1 MLPYLFI
8 FYSFT
13 AECLSVLLI
22 TCMLVLVTGYYLYY
36 KIQKKNDLEQLLIYK
51 RIISDTRLQSQYVV
65 FQCRFDGER
74 TLNYISENIFALTG
88 YKRNALLGNQQISFN
103 SLIHLDD
110 QLRVLKAIQ
119 QSLNSEGVYQ
129 VDYRLHTKWGGE
141 KWVKEQGQVRY
152 GVNGQVELIEGV
164 LADITDS
171 RYIQDNAQNME
182 HRFQIFI
189 ENAPVGV
196 CLCYNEIITYVN
208 PVFLAMFG
216 ISSPDAI
223 LGASPLTLIAPYK
236 REIFRFLIKDDESIT
251 QSEPGFASVGL
262 KSDGTEFP
270 LHAYFAS
277 VKECDFCGKLIFLI
291 DTTEANQKEEALRES
306 EEKARI
312 LLDTNTDIVVLM
324 KSDYT
329 ILDCNQGFSGQFGKP
344 RSELIGT
351 NAMLLINDETD
362 MYWIPW
368 IMYVLKTGQTEHF
381 EYQSNDGALFYNVT
395 IYPVKNSEGTIE
407 SLVLYGHNTTQLKKA
422 ELALKEREEQYRTIT
437 ESITD
442 YVYKI
447 IADYTGSRFI
457 FLNKGCERILG
468 YTQEEFKH
476 NPALFVSMISD
487 DDKPLFNSFLQRCIE
502 QKTTR
507 TIEFRMNHKNGKVVW
522 VSNSIVFFKE
532 KPNHVLEF
540 NCVLKDI
547 TLNKHTEFAL
557 LEVEKRYRAVFD
569 QSGLATNVFDL
580 SGKLI
585 MQNSLAASM
594 LGGTPHNFIGK
605 NLEEIARPDVAK
617 GIRMAI
623 NETIHNK
630 TLVNEAEI
638 DLPAGKFWLKS
649 TAHAIKNNS
658 GDNIGVQFISQNI
671 TEKKEYEREML
682 NTIIETEER
691 ERMNFAQELHDGL
704 GPLLSAIKIYTQW
717 LARPDA
723 KISQH
728 EILTDMESLVNE
740 ASVAIKE
747 ISYKLSPHILEN
759 LGFIEA
765 VKDFAEKLERSR
777 NIKIDVETNFKK
789 RLSKTS
795 ESVIY
800 RVLCE
805 CINNTIKHAQA
816 STIRIKIHK
825 YQKKLKIQYADN
837 GVGFNMD
844 DVLNNKPG
852 NGLYN
857 MQNRVESI
865 NGYIVFNSQVGKG
878 TKILI
883 VVRL

>member
-1 MLPYLFI
+1 MLLLSSLILAAVSGSYVFYNYHKKKRLAGLFV
-8 FYSFT
+8 
-13 AECLSVLLI
+13 C
-22 TCMLVLVTGYYLYY
+22 
-36 KIQKKNDLEQLLIYK
+36 K
-51 RIISDTRLQSQYVV
+51 RILSESRFQSQYVV
-65 FQCRFDGER
+65 FQCKFDGKR
-74 TLNYISENIFALTG
+74 TLDYISDNVFTLTG
-88 YKRNALLGNQQISFN
+88 YQSQSLLENREISFN
-103 SLIHLDD
+103 SIIHPDD
-110 QLRVLKAIQ
+110 QLKVLKAIQ
-119 QSLNSEGVYQ
+119 QSLSSEGIYHVE
-129 VDYRLHTKWGGE
+129 YRLCTKWGGE
-141 KWVKEQGQVRY
+141 KWVNEQGIVRFGHNKQVKT
-152 GVNGQVELIEGV
+152 IEGV
-164 LADITDS
+164 LTDITDNH
-171 RYIQDNAQNME
+171 YIHDNVENME

-196 CLCYNEIITYVN
+196 CICYNEIITYVN

-216 ISSPDAI
+216 ISSSESI
-223 LGASPLTLIAPYK
+223 LGVSPLTLIALHK
-236 REIFRFLIKDDESIT
+236 REIFRFLIKDNETKT

-262 KSDGTEFP
+262 KADGSEFP
-270 LHAYFAS
+270 LHAYFAT
-277 VKECDFCGKLIFLI
+277 VTECDFCGKLIFFI
-291 DTTEANQKEEALRES
+291 DTTEAKQKEEALRES

-312 LLDTNTDIVVLM
+312 LLDTNNDIVVLI
-324 KSDYT
+324 KPDYT
-329 ILDCNQGFSGQFGKP
+329 ILDCNQGFSDQVRKP

-351 NAMLLINDETD
+351 NAMVLVNAQSD

-368 IMYVLKTGQTEHF
+368 ITYVLKSGEIEHF
-381 EYQSNDGALFYNVT
+381 EHQSNDKMLYFAVT
-395 IYPVKNSEGTIE
+395 IYPIKNQEGSIE

-447 IADYTGSRFI
+447 IADKTGARFV

-468 YTQEEFKH
+468 YSLDEFKH
-476 NPALFVSMISD
+476 SPELFTSIILEE
-487 DDKPLFNSFLQRCIE
+487 DKHLFKSFLQRCIE
-502 QKTTR
+502 QQTTR
-507 TIEFRMNHKNGKVVW
+507 TIELRIKHKNGKIVW
-522 VSNSIVFFKE
+522 VANSIVFFKE
-532 KPNHVLEF
+532 KANNVLEF

-557 LEVEKRYRAVFD
+557 IEVEKRYRAVFD

-605 NLEEIARPDVAK
+605 NLEEIANPNIAK
-617 GIRMAI
+617 GIRLAI

-638 DLPAGKFWLKS
+638 ELPAGKFWLKS

-671 TEKKEYEREML
+671 TDKKEYEREML

-723 KISQH
+723 KISQQDV
-728 EILTDMESLVNE
+728 LTDMENLVNE

-747 ISYKLSPHILEN
+747 ISYKLSPHILESF
-759 LGFIEA
+759 GFIEA

-777 NIKIDVETNFKK
+777 DIKIEVDTNFTK

-795 ESVIY
+795 ESVLY

-816 STIRIKIHK
+816 SVIRIKIHK
-825 YQKKLKIQYADN
+825 FQKKLKIHYADN

-857 MQNRVESI
+857 MQNRIESI
-865 NGYIVFNSQVGKG
+865 NGYIVFNSQIGKG

-883 VVRL
+883 VIRL

>member
-1 MLPYLFI
+1 MLPYLSI
-8 FYSFT
+8 LYSFT
-13 AECLSVLLI
+13 GGCIILLLSTIVLA
-22 TCMLVLVTGYYLYY
+22 LVLVYFIITKY
-36 KIQKKNDLEQLLIYK
+36 KEKKGSEDSSIYK
-51 RIISDTRLQSQYVV
+51 RIISEVKFQSQYVV
-65 FQCRFDGER
+65 FQCRFDGKR
-74 TLNYISENIFALTG
+74 TLNYISDNIFALTG
-88 YKRNALLGNQQISFN
+88 YKKQSLLNNQEISFH
-103 SLIHLDD
+103 SIIHPDD
-110 QLRVLKAIQ
+110 QLKVLNAVQ
-119 QSLNSEGVYQ
+119 HSLNNGGVYH
-129 VDYRLHTKWGGE
+129 VEYRLLTKWGGE
-141 KWVKEQGQVRY
+141 KWVKEQGIVQFGLNEQVKS
-152 GVNGQVELIEGV
+152 IEGV
-164 LADITDS
+164 LADVTDS
-171 RYIQDNAQNME
+171 HYIQDNAKNVE
-182 HRFQIFI
+182 NRFHIFI

-196 CLCYNEIITYVN
+196 CICYNEIITYVN

-216 ISSPDAI
+216 ISSPEYI
-223 LGASPLTLIAPYK
+223 LGVSPVTLIAPHK
-236 REIFRFLIKDDESIT
+236 REIFKFLIKDNETIG
-251 QSEPGFASVGL
+251 QFEPGFASVGL
-262 KSDGTEFP
+262 KNNGTEFP
-270 LHAYFAS
+270 LQAYFAT
-277 VKECDFCGKLIFLI
+277 VKECDFCGKLIFFI
-291 DTTEANQKEEALRES
+291 DTTEAKQKEEALLES
-306 EEKARI
+306 EKKARI
-312 LLDTNTDIVVLM
+312 LLDTNNDIVVLM
-324 KSDYT
+324 KPDYT
-329 ILDCNQGFSGQFGKP
+329 ILDCNQGFSEQFRMP
-344 RSELIGT
+344 RNELIGT
-351 NAMLLINDETD
+351 NAMLLVNEDTD

-368 IMYVLKTGQTEHF
+368 VTYVLKTRQTEHF
-381 EYQSNDGALFYNVT
+381 EYQSNDESLFYTVT
-395 IYPVKNSEGTIE
+395 IYPIKKHDGEID

-422 ELALKEREEQYRTIT
+422 ELTLKEREEQYRTIT

-447 IADYTGSRFI
+447 IADKTGNRFV

-468 YTQEEFKH
+468 YSKEDFNHDPDLFSSIIHEE
-476 NPALFVSMISD
+476 
-487 DDKPLFNSFLQRCIE
+487 DKPLFNSFLQRCIE

-507 TIEFRMNHKNGKVVW
+507 TIELRIKHKNGRVVW
-522 VSNSIVFFKE
+522 VANSIVFFKE
-532 KPNHVLEF
+532 KANSVLEF

-557 LEVEKRYRAVFD
+557 IEVEKRYRAVFD

-605 NLEEIARPDVAK
+605 NLDEIANPDIAK

-623 NETIHNK
+623 SETIHNK

-671 TEKKEYEREML
+671 TDKKEYEREML

-723 KISQH
+723 RISQQ
-728 EILTDMESLVNE
+728 EVLTDMENLVND

-759 LGFIEA
+759 FGFIEA
-765 VKDFAEKLERSR
+765 IKDFAEKLERSR
-777 NIKIDVETNFKK
+777 DIKIEVETNFTK

-795 ESVIY
+795 ESVLY
-800 RVLCE
+800 RVLSE

-816 STIRIKIHK
+816 SAIRIKIHK
-825 YQKKLKIQYADN
+825 YQKKLKIHYADD

-857 MQNRVESI
+857 MQNRIESI

>member
-1 MLPYLFI
+1 MLPYLSI
-8 FYSFT
+8 LYSFT
-13 AECLSVLLI
+13 GGCIILLFSTIVLAMGLVYFIIKNYKEKKESEYFSV
-22 TCMLVLVTGYYLYY
+22 
-36 KIQKKNDLEQLLIYK
+36 YK
-51 RIISDTRLQSQYVV
+51 RIISEVRFQSQYVV
-65 FQCRFDGER
+65 FQCRFDGKR
-74 TLNYISENIFALTG
+74 TLNYISDNVFALTG
-88 YKRNALLGNQQISFN
+88 YNKQSLLNNQEVSFQ
-103 SLIHLDD
+103 SVIHPDD
-110 QLRVLKAIQ
+110 QLKVLNVIQ
-119 QSLNSEGVYQ
+119 QSLNNGGVYQ
-129 VDYRLHTKWGGE
+129 VEFRLLTKWGGE
-141 KWVKEQGQVRY
+141 KWVKEQGIVRF
-152 GVNGQVELIEGV
+152 GHNGQVKSIDGV
-164 LADITDS
+164 LADVTDS
-171 RYIQDNAQNME
+171 RYIQDNAKNME

-196 CLCYNEIITYVN
+196 CICYNEIITYVN

-216 ISSPDAI
+216 ISSSEHI
-223 LGASPLTLIAPYK
+223 LGVSPLTLIAPHK
-236 REIFRFLIKDDESIT
+236 REIFRFLVKDNETIN

-262 KSDGTEFP
+262 KSNGTEFP
-270 LHAYFAS
+270 LHAFFAA
-277 VKECDFCGKLIFLI
+277 VNECDFCGKLIFFI
-291 DTTEANQKEEALRES
+291 DTTEAKQKEAALRES

-312 LLDTNTDIVVLM
+312 LLDTNNDVVVLM
-324 KSDYT
+324 KPDYT
-329 ILDCNQGFSGQFGKP
+329 ILDCNQGFSEQFCKS
-344 RSELIGT
+344 RNELIGT
-351 NAMLLINDETD
+351 NAMLLINEETD

-368 IMYVLKTGQTEHF
+368 VTYVLKTGQTEHF
-381 EYQSNDGALFYNVT
+381 EYQSSDESLFYTVT
-395 IYPVKNSEGTIE
+395 IYPIKKHEGEID

-422 ELALKEREEQYRTIT
+422 EIALKEREEQYRTIT

-447 IADYTGSRFI
+447 IADKAGSRII
-457 FLNKGCERILG
+457 FPNEGCERILG
-468 YTQEEFKH
+468 YKQEEFNH
-476 NPALFVSMISD
+476 NPDLFTSIIMA

-507 TIEFRMNHKNGKVVW
+507 TIEFRINHKNGRVVW
-522 VSNSIVFFKE
+522 VANSIVFFKE
-532 KPNHVLEF
+532 KANNTLEF

-547 TLNKHTEFAL
+547 TLTKHTEFAL
-557 LEVEKRYRAVFD
+557 VEVEKRYRAVFD

-605 NLEEIARPDVAK
+605 NLDEIANPDIAK
-617 GIRMAI
+617 GIRLAI

-671 TEKKEYEREML
+671 TDKKEYEREML

-723 KISQH
+723 KISQQ
-728 EILTDMESLVNE
+728 EVLTDMENLVND

-777 NIKIDVETNFKK
+777 DIIIEVETNFTK
-789 RLSKTS
+789 RLSKTA
-795 ESVIY
+795 ESVLY

-816 STIRIKIHK
+816 STIRIKIQK
-825 YQKKLKIQYADN
+825 YQKKLKVHYTDN

-857 MQNRVESI
+857 MQNRIESI